1 MPITRPARHRAVRT
15 GAACTLTGLV
25 AVVALTGCG
34 TEDLVGDSVARTG
47 ASQAGKVAFKGA
59 GHPID
64 GKLTCSSDD
73 KTDTGMIISCRG
85 STEDGQ
91 AAEMTADLG
100 TDSKVASG
108 DRPAVKGASI
118 VGTVD
123 GQQVFKSTCIGH
135 C

>member
-1 MPITRPARHRAVRT
+1 MPIMCLARICTVRT
-15 GAACTLTGLV
+15 GAACTFTGLV

-34 TEDLVGDSVARTG
+34 TEDLVGGSVARTG
-47 ASQAGKVAFKGA
+47 ASQAGKAAFKGA

-85 STEDGQ
+85 MTEDGK

-100 TDSKVASG
+100 TDSKVVSG
-108 DRPAVKGASI
+108 DKPAVKGASI

-123 GQQVFKSTCIGH
+123 GQQVFKKDCIGH